1 MAGLYIHIPF
11 CKQACNYCNFHFS
24 TSLANVNEVIN
35 AICTEVTLRKTELT
49 GTLQSIYLGGGTP
62 SLLGEADLM
71 KIFDTIFSCFDI
83 APKAEIT
90 LEANPDDVTHEKL
103 NWIKQTPVN
112 RFSLGVQSFFNED
125 LVWMNRAHQ
134 ALEAERAILL
144 IQDAGFERTTI
155 DLIYGGP
162 TLSHERWQK
171 NLEKAVAL
179 GLHHIS
185 AYALTVEPK
194 TQLHHQIAK
203 GKVAFVRDEHVA
215 EQFDLLVSFLES
227 AGFEQYEISNFAK
240 NQEYATHNTAYWLNK
255 PYLGIG
261 PSAHS
266 FDGLSRSWN
275 IANNQLYL
283 KAIQRN
289 QLPLETEHLT
299 IENRI
304 NEYIMTGLRTIWGC
318 NWQFI
323 ETQFGSGKKRL
334 LEQKIIPFIRQQHI
348 TTTKESFKLTR
359 QARILAD
366 GIASELFF

>member
-1 MAGLYIHIPF
+1 
-11 CKQACNYCNFHFS
+11 
-24 TSLANVNEVIN
+24 
-35 AICTEVTLRKTELT
+35 
-49 GTLQSIYLGGGTP
+49 
-62 SLLGEADLM
+62 
-71 KIFDTIFSCFDI
+71 
-83 APKAEIT
+83 
-90 LEANPDDVTHEKL
+90 
-103 NWIKQTPVN
+103 
-112 RFSLGVQSFFNED
+112 
-125 LVWMNRAHQ
+125 MNRAHH

-144 IQDAGFERTTI
+144 VQDAGFVKTTI

-162 TLSHERWQK
+162 TLSHERWLK

-179 GLHHIS
+179 GLQHIS

-203 GKVAFVRDEHVA
+203 GKVAAIKDEHVA

-227 AGFEQYEISNFAK
+227 VGFEQYEISNFAK
-240 NQEYATHNTAYWLNK
+240 NQEYATHNTAYWLNE

-266 FDGLSRSWN
+266 FDGHNRSWN
-275 IANNQLYL
+275 IANNKLYL
-283 KAIQRN
+283 KAIQHHK
-289 QLPLETEHLT
+289 LPLETEHLT
-299 IENRI
+299 VENRI

-323 ETQFGSGKKRL
+323 ETQFGSQKTQL
-334 LEQKIIPFIRQQHI
+334 LQQKLIPFIGKQYIIATQ
-348 TTTKESFKLTR
+348 ESFKLTR